1 MQRLREISNDKIN
14 RTPLVFKRFLL
25 NKIEWNDR
33 LIGISGARGCG
44 KTTLMLQY
52 IKTKIPTGNE
62 VLYVSLDDIYFSEN
76 KLVYFAED
84 YHKKGGNYLF
94 LDEVHKYPNWSQ
106 ELKNIY
112 DNLPDLKVVFTSS
125 SALDIYRGSH
135 DLSRRAMVYHLPG
148 LSFREFIELRYKIE
162 FPIFTLNEILTID
175 EKTIWGIIEKIKP
188 MKLFPEYLK
197 SGYYPF
203 FNEAK
208 NNYLERLL
216 LTINLVLESDLP
228 SIYNLN
234 YYSVQKIRKMLA
246 VVSRIA
252 PFKPNVQKL
261 AAQSGISRDSLLK
274 YLFYLEKAQ
283 IIKWLGKD
291 TFGINYLNKPDKLY
305 LNNTNLMYALTSET
319 TNIGTLRETFF
330 LNQLSVN
337 HKINYPKV
345 GDFLV
350 DGEYLFEVG
359 GISKTRKQ
367 ILDIKNAFIA
377 ADNIEYRF
385 ENKIPLWL
393 FGFLY

>member
-1 MQRLREISNDKIN
+1 
-14 RTPLVFKRFLL
+14 
-25 NKIEWNDR
+25 
-33 LIGISGARGCG
+33 
-44 KTTLMLQY
+44 MLQY

-175 EKTIWGIIEKIKP
+175 EKIIWGIIEKIKP

>member
-1 MQRLREISNDKIN
+1 MQRLREISNDKIK

-33 LIGISGARGCG
+33 LIGISGARGSG

-52 IKTKIPTGNE
+52 MKAKLPTGSE
-62 VLYVSLDDIYFSEN
+62 ALYVSLDDIYFSEN
-76 KLVYFAED
+76 RLVYFAED

-175 EKTIWGIIEKIKP
+175 EKIIWGIIEKIKP
-188 MKLFPEYLK
+188 MKLFSEYLK

-367 ILDIKNAFIA
+367 ISGIENAFIA